1 MPFKKILLPID
12 INDSNSWKKPLP
24 LCISML
30 RDHPDAKLWL
40 LSIVPN
46 FGLGVV
52 EEYFPAGW
60 TKEISQKTLE
70 ALEAIVKNNIPEDIK
85 PHVLVERGVVYQEL
99 LECAAKHEIDL
110 IVMSA
115 SHPHRKD
122 YLLGPNVA
130 RVARHAE
137 VSVLIVR

>member
-1 MPFKKILLPID
+1 MSFKKILLPID
-12 INDSNSWKKPLP
+12 INDANSWKKPIPVCL
-24 LCISML
+24 SML
-30 RDHPDAKLWL
+30 EQNPEAKLWL

-60 TKEISQKTLE
+60 TKEISHKTLE
-70 ALEAIVKNNIPEDIK
+70 ALEKIVKENIPDK
-85 PHVLVERGVVYQEL
+85 FSPNLVVDKGAVYQAL
-99 LECAAKHEIDL
+99 LDKAAKLDVDL

-115 SHPHRKD
+115 SHPNRKD

>member
-12 INDSNSWKKPLP
+12 INDSNSWKNPIP

-30 RDHPDAKLWL
+30 RDHPDAKLHL
-40 LSIVPN
+40 LSVVPN
-46 FGLGVV
+46 FGLKVV
-52 EEYFPAGW
+52 EEFFPKGW
-60 TKEISQKTLE
+60 TKEFSQKTLE
-70 ALEAIVKNNIPEDIK
+70 TLEKIAKDNIPEDLSPKIS
-85 PHVLVERGVVYQEL
+85 VNRGVIYEVL
-99 LECAAKHEIDL
+99 LDYATKHEIDL

-137 VSVLIVR
+137 MSVLIVR